1 MISEPNKSAVFLL
14 FILSLL
20 FVSPVSFSGP
30 PTRVVSINLCSDQL
44 LLMLA
49 RPGQIASVSRLSL
62 EPNSSYM
69 ASEAARFPV
78 NDAKLEQLLLLE
90 PDLILAEGFTS
101 PSLVR
106 LLKHFGLRVE
116 IVPNSFDL
124 KGIRRNIR
132 LVATLLGNQS
142 KGEALISEMDLRVQ
156 HVENHLPAARSKAVF
171 YQPRGYTSGLDT
183 LQDTA
188 LNHAGWRN
196 LSKELG
202 VKGYGNIELESL
214 LVAAPDQ
221 LFSSAYAP
229 GTHSVAQHRLSHP
242 ALNRI
247 TGDRPM
253 IEIPY
258 RYWIC
263 GGPMI
268 ADAIEI
274 LADSHPVT
282 H

>member
-1 MISEPNKSAVFLL
+1 MTSVPTKTAVVSLLFLALL
-14 FILSLL
+14 FIT
-20 FVSPVSFSGP
+20 PMSFPGP
-30 PTRVVSINLCSDQL
+30 PARVVSINLCSDQL
-44 LLMLA
+44 LLLLA
-49 RPGQIASVSRLSL
+49 RPEQIASVSRLAL

-69 ASEAARFPV
+69 AGEAARFSV

-90 PDLILAEGFTS
+90 PDLVLAEGYTPYPF
-101 PSLVR
+101 VR
-106 LLKHFGLRVE
+106 LLEHFGLRVE

-132 LVATLLGNQS
+132 LVAGLLGTQA
-142 KGEALISEMDLRVQ
+142 KGESLISDMDLRIQ
-156 HVENHLPAARSKAVF
+156 QIANRLPPARPKAVF
-171 YQPRGYTSGLDT
+171 YQPRGYTSGRDT

-188 LNHAGWRN
+188 LSHAGWRN

-214 LVAAPDQ
+214 LLAGPDQ
-221 LFSSAYAP
+221 LFTSAYAP
-229 GTHSVAQHRLSHP
+229 GTHSVAQRGLSHP

-268 ADAIEI
+268 ADAIEM
-274 LADSHPVT
+274 LADSHPGAP
-282 H
+282 

>member
-1 MISEPNKSAVFLL
+1 MKPVTCKNLVHALLFLL
-14 FILSLL
+14 LL
-20 FVSPVSFSGP
+20 LPTPASFAEP
-30 PTRVVSINLCSDQL
+30 PMRVVSINLCSDQL
-44 LLMLA
+44 LLLLA
-49 RPGQIASVSRLSL
+49 HPEQIASVSRLSL

-69 ASEAARFPV
+69 AGKAARYPV

-101 PSLVR
+101 PSFIR

-124 KGIRRNIR
+124 EGIRRNIR
-132 LVATLLGNQS
+132 LVAGLLGNQA
-142 KGEALISEMDLRVQ
+142 KGENLISEMDLRIQ
-156 HVENHLPAARSKAVF
+156 QIADRLPPARPKAVF
-171 YQPRGYTSGLDT
+171 YQPRGYTSGRDT

-188 LNHAGWRN
+188 LSHAGWRN
-196 LSKELG
+196 LSRELG
-202 VKGYGNIELESL
+202 VNGYGNIELESL
-214 LVAAPDQ
+214 LAAGPDR
-221 LFSSAYAP
+221 LFTSAYAP
-229 GTHSVAQHRLSHP
+229 GTHSVAQRRLSHP

-247 TGDRPM
+247 TGGRPM

-274 LADSHPVT
+274 LADSRPPYP
-282 H
+282 

>member
-1 MISEPNKSAVFLL
+1 MKSVPTNTAVVWGL
-14 FILSLL
+14 FLSLL
-20 FVSPVSFSGP
+20 FITPMSLSAP

-44 LLMLA
+44 LLLLA
-49 RPGQIASVSRLSL
+49 HPEQIASVSRLSL

-69 ASEAARFPV
+69 AGMAARYPV

-101 PSLVR
+101 PSFVR
-106 LLKHFGLRVE
+106 LLKHFGLRVA

-132 LVATLLGNQS
+132 LVAGLLGNQA
-142 KGEALISEMDLRVQ
+142 KGESLISEMDLRIQ
-156 HVENHLPAARSKAVF
+156 KIADLLPPARPKAIF

-188 LNHAGWRN
+188 MSHAGWRN
-196 LSKELG
+196 LSRELG
-202 VKGYGNIELESL
+202 VNGYANIELESL
-214 LVAAPDQ
+214 LAAGPDR
-221 LFSSAYAP
+221 LFTSAYAP
-229 GTHSVAQHRLSHP
+229 GTHSVAQRQLSHP

-247 TGDRPM
+247 TGGRPM

-274 LADSHPVT
+274 LADSLPPSP
-282 H
+282 